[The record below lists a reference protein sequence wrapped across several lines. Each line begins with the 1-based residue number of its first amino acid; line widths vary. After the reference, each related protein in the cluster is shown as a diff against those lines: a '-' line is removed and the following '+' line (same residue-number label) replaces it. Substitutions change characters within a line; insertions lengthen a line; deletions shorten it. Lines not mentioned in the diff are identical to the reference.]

1 MYREITQTINL
12 NGRDSD
18 DSTVSVDGEIEVR
31 ATDIANDSDDVAA
44 DVHELSSALSAAIDE
59 TLEDWREGDP

>member
-44 DVHELSSALSAAIDE
+44 DVHELLSALSAAIDE